1 MLYYVLQLCKVV
13 RLYITAVRNTTQN
26 GCDNLSSRPTI
37 IIRQMLPTLRRTKYK
52 QLHKYTQTNTG
63 AIWNAV
69 QRYMHDQFLQHVR
82 IASADIT
89 ENECIIKRHL
99 YDPCQK
105 AVISAVRRENSQT
118 ITHWEKELQHMEC
131 SYGLYKAFVGRP
143 TC

>member
-1 MLYYVLQLCKVV
+1 MCSVLYYVLQLCKVV
-13 RLYITAVRNTTQN
+13 RLHITAVRNTTQN
-26 GCDNLSSRPTI
+26 GSDNLSSR
-37 IIRQMLPTLRRTKYK
+37 RTDNHHTSDAAYSQTYK
-52 QLHKYTQTNTG
+52 IQIAHKYTQTNTG

-105 AVISAVRRENSQT
+105 AVISAVRRENWQT
-118 ITHWEKELQHMEC
+118 DEGQVPIK
-131 SYGLYKAFVGRP
+131 
-143 TC
+143 